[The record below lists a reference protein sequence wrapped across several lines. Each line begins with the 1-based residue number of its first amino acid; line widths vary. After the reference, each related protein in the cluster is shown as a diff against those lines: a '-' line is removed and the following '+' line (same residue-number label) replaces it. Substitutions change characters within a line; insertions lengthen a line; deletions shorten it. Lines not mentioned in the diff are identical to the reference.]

1 MMIKYDQVY
10 REEPFTYD
18 IGTINYLACCDC
30 GLVHGIKFKVKNKK
44 EIEIT
49 TFNATR
55 STGQMRRHGNCN
67 LMKKGGAQGYRM
79 AKVRKKGS
87 RNP

>member
-1 MMIKYDQVY
+1 MIKYDQVY

-18 IGTINYLACCDC
+18 IGNINYLACCDC

-49 TFNATR
+49 TFDAKR
-55 STGQMRRHGNCN
+55 STGQMRRRGNCN
-67 LMKKGGAQGYRM
+67 LMKRGGSFGYKM
-79 AKVRKKGS
+79 RKIKK
-87 RNP
+87 RARKNP